1 MGDHYLPQ
9 YYLKGFVESPDSEFV
24 YRYEK
29 GRDGFLHT
37 SIKNVAHETKF
48 YSKEL
53 ESYLANEIEDP
64 ANSVLSK
71 LREFQTIS
79 LSDKRLLARYIVTM
93 IKRVPQNKQE
103 ARAWLGNI
111 IDPTLDEL
119 AGTVRKIAETEP
131 DKKDIAEKR
140 LAEIEHLR
148 KQKKIKPDDIWYR
161 TIPPEATP
169 AINWAVESMTW
180 QFFGTRDCVF
190 ITSDNPVFFF
200 REIGVGNDSSEL
212 VFPVST
218 KVVLLGSWTPGQR
231 RDSTER
237 RSDIYVNSTEEWPV
251 RRHVML
257 SSPKVLSGYPTFSA
271 EGGSPSH
278 LLSETASCLTNGSSS
293 RNDRGCNRRSLD
305 GSRVVSDTCV

>member
-29 GRDGFLHT
+29 GRDGFLRT

-218 KVVLLGSWTPGQR
+218 KVVLLGSWTPGSKAGFHR
-231 RDSTER
+231 ATER
-237 RSDIYVNSTEEWPV
+237 HIREFNRRMASSTT
-251 RRHVML
+251 R
-257 SSPKVLSGYPTFSA
+257 YAFFSQ
-271 EGGSPSH
+271 GTQWVSN
-278 LLSETASCLTNGSSS
+278 LLSRRRFTLAPLVRNGKLPDQ
-293 RNDRGCNRRSLD
+293 RFKF
-305 GSRVVSDTCV
+305 TE